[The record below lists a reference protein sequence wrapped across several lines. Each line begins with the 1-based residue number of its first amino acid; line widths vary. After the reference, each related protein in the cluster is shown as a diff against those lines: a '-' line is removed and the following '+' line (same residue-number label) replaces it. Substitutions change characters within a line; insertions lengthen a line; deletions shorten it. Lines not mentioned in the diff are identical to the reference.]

1 MSTPTDLIE
10 GLKIIFRYASAEE
23 LIDHCFQAE
32 HDQIWCC
39 SYSGDKMTE
48 GELSIMNDFGWFED
62 EDAWS
67 MFT

>member
-1 MSTPTDLIE
+1 
-10 GLKIIFRYASAEE
+10 
-23 LIDHCFQAE
+23 
-32 HDQIWCC
+32 
-39 SYSGDKMTE
+39 MTE